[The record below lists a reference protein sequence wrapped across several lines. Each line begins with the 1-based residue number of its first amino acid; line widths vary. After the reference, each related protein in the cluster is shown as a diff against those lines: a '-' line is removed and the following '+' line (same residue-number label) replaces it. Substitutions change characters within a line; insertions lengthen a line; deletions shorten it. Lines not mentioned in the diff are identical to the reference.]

1 MLSAPSDNVSH
12 EDKALP
18 KKGFIFCFKIQNE
31 KKLTLTREKNREKKT
46 TLIFQT
52 QPVIINITKSA
63 KTI

>member
-1 MLSAPSDNVSH
+1 MTWLR
-12 EDKALP
+12 
-18 KKGFIFCFKIQNE
+18 KIIAKNE